1 MRYLLANGAD
11 HRRWCTFLC
20 ECTAPRGNPRFPNS
34 ATAVL
39 TSHWSPLHLA
49 ICNGHSSTAKILID
63 CGVSC
68 EPTLQLSWNRGRR
81 AHQLHPSPINVMHE
95 IAIHGN
101 LDILNS
107 LISSKNRL
115 ETMINSVAFDGNT
128 PLHFLAI
135 RWPTGSGELFDRLLS
150 LDPDLNVPNND
161 LLRPIDCFVDK
172 GNLGAAL
179 RLFHLGSRPHQL
191 GRCIGSALR
200 KSLPKCDLPPG
211 SKHRWVQERN
221 DLFLSLIYHAL
232 EIGYLTRDVEKRHGA
247 SLAWFCIFRLACA
260 HPPLLRELLRAGFRP
275 ELLTG
280 EYVLLLGVL
289 EMLTSGRMPNQSRSL
304 LESVRMLTRAGER
317 WDRKD
322 PQHKKTPLDHL
333 VKDSDSVGPE
343 LRAALFNSLLGS
355 RPPEHTGAEQ
365 AHLNQ
370 LAQYALEN
378 RKMEIYRHL
387 VRHGAKDTPGL
398 VTIQWFKPNLKLVT
412 ANRLGKAMGR
422 SI

>member
-1 MRYLLANGAD
+1 
-11 HRRWCTFLC
+11 
-20 ECTAPRGNPRFPNS
+20 
-34 ATAVL
+34 
-39 TSHWSPLHLA
+39 
-49 ICNGHSSTAKILID
+49 
-63 CGVSC
+63 
-68 EPTLQLSWNRGRR
+68 
-81 AHQLHPSPINVMHE
+81 MHE

-107 LISSKNRL
+107 LISSKIRL

-128 PLHFLAI
+128 PLHLLAI
-135 RWPTGSGELFDRLLS
+135 RWPTGSEELFDRLLS
-150 LDPDLNVPNND
+150 LEPDINVPNND
-161 LLRPIDCFVDK
+161 LLRPIDCFVDT

-200 KSLPKCDLPPG
+200 ESLPKCDLPPG
-211 SKHRWVQERN
+211 YKHRWVQERN
-221 DLFLSLIYHAL
+221 DLFLSLIHHAL
-232 EIGYLTRDVEKRHGA
+232 EIGYLTRDVERRHGV
-247 SLAWFCIFRLACA
+247 SLAWFCIFRLACS

-304 LESVRMLTRAGER
+304 LESIRMLTRAGER

-355 RPPEHTGAEQ
+355 RPPEQTGAEQ